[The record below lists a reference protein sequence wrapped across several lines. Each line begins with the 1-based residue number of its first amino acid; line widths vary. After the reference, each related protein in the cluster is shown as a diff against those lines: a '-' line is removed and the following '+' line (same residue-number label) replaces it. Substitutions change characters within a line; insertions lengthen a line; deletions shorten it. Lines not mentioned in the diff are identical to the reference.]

1 MNYEELM
8 LRAITKANKFK
19 YTAKPNP
26 VVGAIIIQG
35 GEIISEGYHEI
46 YGKNH
51 AEINAI
57 EEAQKHLGKKFENF
71 SDLSLICT
79 LEPCSHVG
87 KTGSCAEFI
96 VKKGFKKVIIGAID
110 PNPKVAGR
118 GIKILESNDIEV
130 EYGLFGDLV
139 EKQNKNFF
147 YKHKNN
153 KPYITVKI
161 ASSLDGMSHIGTERV
176 FITSES
182 SRNDVQKIRA
192 DHDAILTGGNTLRND
207 DPYMN
212 ARVDFSVNQATSVF
226 SHSSH
231 CTHALRVSL
240 CCSVMA
246 AQSWVEAFISLS
258 LATLPPS
265 RNTSLSKLRAATYGG
280 DGCQH
285 HPASACC
292 ARGPTSYRG
301 GVVVALPGPPG
312 RCPTIPI
319 TGQPTRTRSERV
331 ARMLRPVPAGPHATP
346 RLAPKCLHLL

>member
-212 ARVDFSVNQATSVF
+212 ARVDFSVNQAKKILLTSKPYSDKSKFFKNACVDVF
-226 SHSSH
+226 EINDLSKIIDSYKENEI
-231 CTHALRVSL
+231 
-240 CCSVMA
+240 CSIL
-246 AQSWVEAFISLS
+246 VEAGPKLVNSFLKEGIVDELIVY
-258 LATLPPS
+258 
-265 RNTSLSKLRAATYGG
+265 TSAKKLEKRGVNWFQENNAIENYGFKLE
-280 DGCQH
+280 
-285 HPASACC
+285 S
-292 ARGPTSYRG
+292 SYKIDTDLKEIFKKYG
-301 GVVVALPGPPG
+301 
-312 RCPTIPI
+312 
-319 TGQPTRTRSERV
+319 
-331 ARMLRPVPAGPHATP
+331 
-346 RLAPKCLHLL
+346 

>member
-35 GEIISEGYHEI
+35 SEIISEGYHEI

-207 DPYMN
+207 DPDMN
-212 ARVDFSVNQATSVF
+212 ARVDFSVNQAKKILLTSKPYSDKSKFFKNTCVDVF
-226 SHSSH
+226 EINDLSKIIDSYKENEI
-231 CTHALRVSL
+231 
-240 CCSVMA
+240 CSIL
-246 AQSWVEAFISLS
+246 VEAGPKLVNSFLKEGIVDELIVY
-258 LATLPPS
+258 
-265 RNTSLSKLRAATYGG
+265 TSAKKLEKRGVNWFQENNAIENYGFKLESSYKIDTDLKEIFKK
-280 DGCQH
+280 DG
-285 HPASACC
+285 
-292 ARGPTSYRG
+292 
-301 GVVVALPGPPG
+301 
-312 RCPTIPI
+312 
-319 TGQPTRTRSERV
+319 
-331 ARMLRPVPAGPHATP
+331 
-346 RLAPKCLHLL
+346 

>member
-35 GEIISEGYHEI
+35 SEIISEGYHEI

-118 GIKILESNDIEV
+118 GIKILESNGIEV

-207 DPYMN
+207 DPDMN
-212 ARVDFSVNQATSVF
+212 ARVDFSINQAKKILLTSKPYSDKSKFFKNACVDVF
-226 SHSSH
+226 EINNLSKIIDSYKENEI
-231 CTHALRVSL
+231 
-240 CCSVMA
+240 CSIL
-246 AQSWVEAFISLS
+246 VEAGPKLVNSFLKEGIVDELIVY
-258 LATLPPS
+258 
-265 RNTSLSKLRAATYGG
+265 TSTKKLEKRGVNWFQENNAIENYGFKLESSYKIDTDLKEIFKK
-280 DGCQH
+280 DG
-285 HPASACC
+285 
-292 ARGPTSYRG
+292 
-301 GVVVALPGPPG
+301 
-312 RCPTIPI
+312 
-319 TGQPTRTRSERV
+319 
-331 ARMLRPVPAGPHATP
+331 
-346 RLAPKCLHLL
+346 

>member
-35 GEIISEGYHEI
+35 SEIISEGYHEI

-207 DPYMN
+207 DPDMN
-212 ARVDFSVNQATSVF
+212 AHVDYSVNQAKKILLTSKPYSDKSKFFKNACVDVF
-226 SHSSH
+226 EINDLSKIIDSYKENEI
-231 CTHALRVSL
+231 
-240 CCSVMA
+240 CSIL
-246 AQSWVEAFISLS
+246 VEAGPKLVNSFLKEGIVDELIVY
-258 LATLPPS
+258 
-265 RNTSLSKLRAATYGG
+265 TSAKKLEKRGVNWFQENNAIENYGFKLESSYKIDTDLKEIFKK
-280 DGCQH
+280 DG
-285 HPASACC
+285 
-292 ARGPTSYRG
+292 
-301 GVVVALPGPPG
+301 
-312 RCPTIPI
+312 
-319 TGQPTRTRSERV
+319 
-331 ARMLRPVPAGPHATP
+331 
-346 RLAPKCLHLL
+346 

>member
-35 GEIISEGYHEI
+35 SEIISEGYHEI

-207 DPYMN
+207 DPDMN
-212 ARVDFSVNQATSVF
+212 ARVDFSVNQAKKILLTSKPYSNKSKFFKNACVDVF
-226 SHSSH
+226 EINDLSKIIDSYKENEI
-231 CTHALRVSL
+231 
-240 CCSVMA
+240 CSIL
-246 AQSWVEAFISLS
+246 VEAGPKLVNSFLKEGIVDELIVY
-258 LATLPPS
+258 
-265 RNTSLSKLRAATYGG
+265 TSAKKLEKRGVNWFQENNAIENYGFKLESSYKIDTDLKEIFKK
-280 DGCQH
+280 DG
-285 HPASACC
+285 
-292 ARGPTSYRG
+292 
-301 GVVVALPGPPG
+301 
-312 RCPTIPI
+312 
-319 TGQPTRTRSERV
+319 
-331 ARMLRPVPAGPHATP
+331 
-346 RLAPKCLHLL
+346 

>member
-35 GEIISEGYHEI
+35 SEIISEGYHEI

-57 EEAQKHLGKKFENF
+57 EEAQKYLGKKFENF

-161 ASSLDGMSHIGTERV
+161 ASSLDGMSHIDTERV

-207 DPYMN
+207 DPDMN
-212 ARVDFSVNQATSVF
+212 ARVDFSVNQAKKILLTSKPYSNKSKFFKNACVDVF
-226 SHSSH
+226 ENNDLSKIVDSYKENEI
-231 CTHALRVSL
+231 
-240 CCSVMA
+240 CSIL
-246 AQSWVEAFISLS
+246 VEAGPKLVNSFLKEGIVDELIVY
-258 LATLPPS
+258 
-265 RNTSLSKLRAATYGG
+265 TSAKKLEKRGVNWFQKNNAIENYGFKLESSYKIDTDLKEIFKK
-280 DGCQH
+280 DG
-285 HPASACC
+285 
-292 ARGPTSYRG
+292 
-301 GVVVALPGPPG
+301 
-312 RCPTIPI
+312 
-319 TGQPTRTRSERV
+319 
-331 ARMLRPVPAGPHATP
+331 
-346 RLAPKCLHLL
+346 

>member
-35 GEIISEGYHEI
+35 SEIISEGYHEV

-207 DPYMN
+207 DPDMN
-212 ARVDFSVNQATSVF
+212 ARVDFSVNQAKKILLTSKPYSDKSKFFKNTCVDVF
-226 SHSSH
+226 EINDLSKIIDSYKENEI
-231 CTHALRVSL
+231 
-240 CCSVMA
+240 CSIL
-246 AQSWVEAFISLS
+246 VEAGPKLVNSFLKEGIVDELIVY
-258 LATLPPS
+258 
-265 RNTSLSKLRAATYGG
+265 TSAKKLEKRGVNWFQENNAIENYGFKLESSYKIDTDLKEIFKK
-280 DGCQH
+280 DG
-285 HPASACC
+285 
-292 ARGPTSYRG
+292 
-301 GVVVALPGPPG
+301 
-312 RCPTIPI
+312 
-319 TGQPTRTRSERV
+319 
-331 ARMLRPVPAGPHATP
+331 
-346 RLAPKCLHLL
+346 

>member
-35 GEIISEGYHEI
+35 SEIISEGYHEI

-161 ASSLDGMSHIGTERV
+161 ASSLDGMSHIDTERV

-192 DHDAILTGGNTLRND
+192 DHDALLTGGNTLRND
-207 DPYMN
+207 DPDMN
-212 ARVDFSVNQATSVF
+212 ARVDFSVNQAKKILLTSKPYSNKSKFFKNACVDVF
-226 SHSSH
+226 EINDLSKIIDSYKENEI
-231 CTHALRVSL
+231 
-240 CCSVMA
+240 CSIL
-246 AQSWVEAFISLS
+246 VEAGPKLVNSFLKEGIVDELIVY
-258 LATLPPS
+258 
-265 RNTSLSKLRAATYGG
+265 TSEKKLEKRGVNWFQENHAIENYGFKLESSYKIDTDLQEIFKK
-280 DGCQH
+280 DG
-285 HPASACC
+285 
-292 ARGPTSYRG
+292 
-301 GVVVALPGPPG
+301 
-312 RCPTIPI
+312 
-319 TGQPTRTRSERV
+319 
-331 ARMLRPVPAGPHATP
+331 
-346 RLAPKCLHLL
+346 